1 MIKLKK
7 LFLNG
12 LILLVIFSLVACN
25 QPLTPNNQLPQ
36 NSAAPTNSS
45 APQTVVEVFFG
56 NGSNE
61 KLVPETRMISFA
73 NENEKYMLTLA
84 ELFKGATSSSV
95 VSSIPVGTTSYGV
108 IRQNDSLI
116 VDISKE
122 FSGFPGIMAEEFAVG
137 SIVNTMTQ
145 FEEIKWVKILIE
157 GEELIALSGMPRG
170 FMEYF
175 SFEPVK
181 MTTKSISLF
190 FADKGANNLIEVKRK
205 ISVDSNISLAD
216 LARRALEEEI
226 KGTTDKNRMNPL
238 NSKIQVISF
247 KIEGDQVNLD
257 LSKDLLK
264 SCQGTTGETMAVD
277 AIVRVLTNF
286 SAIKKIMVTVEDKLF
301 ETGHNIYDKPLT
313 VDNITWSEPG

>member
-1 MIKLKK
+1 M
-7 LFLNG
+7 FLNG

-25 QPLTPNNQLPQ
+25 QPLTQNNQLPQ

-45 APQTVVEVFFG
+45 APQTSVKVFFG

-73 NENEKYMLTLA
+73 NENEKYMMTLA
-84 ELFKGATSSSV
+84 ELFKGTTSSSIL
-95 VSSIPVGTTSYGV
+95 SAIPEGTSSYGV
-108 IRQNDSLI
+108 ISQNDSLI
-116 VDISKE
+116 VDLSKE
-122 FSGFPGIMAEEFAVG
+122 FSGFSGTMAEEFAVG

-145 FEEIKWVKILIE
+145 FTEIKRVKILVE

-170 FMEYF
+170 FMKTF
-175 SFEPVK
+175 NFEPVK
-181 MTTKSISLF
+181 LTTKSISLF

-216 LARRALEEEI
+216 LAQGALEEEI

-238 NSKIQVISF
+238 NSKIRVISLEI
-247 KIEGDQVNLD
+247 KGDQVNLD
-257 LSKDLLK
+257 LSKELLK

-277 AIVRVLTNF
+277 AIVRVLTDF
-286 SAIKKIMVTVEDKLF
+286 SSIKKIMVIVEGKLF